1 MYSLPVTIKIRDNE
15 FRIRNNGDY
24 RVVLDCF
31 SALQDV
37 ELSEEERVISSLVIF
52 YEDINEYADIN
63 TLFTTEEDLTQAINE
78 MFNFF
83 NCGQKN
89 VGAKQDYKLIDWNE
103 DAQMICS
110 AVNNISHTEIRA
122 VEYCHWWTF
131 MGYYTSIG
139 ESVLST
145 VVGIRN
151 KVAKGKKLEKYEQDF
166 KKENPQYF
174 SFDYRTLSQIEEDAK
189 IRKMWEG

>member
-1 MYSLPVTIKIRDNE
+1 
-15 FRIRNNGDY
+15 
-24 RVVLDCF
+24 
-31 SALQDV
+31 
-37 ELSEEERVISSLVIF
+37 
-52 YEDINEYADIN
+52 
-63 TLFTTEEDLTQAINE
+63 

-83 NCGQKN
+83 NCGQNN
-89 VGAKQDYKLIDWNE
+89 VGAKQDYKLIDWEE

-110 AVNNISHTEIRA
+110 AINNVSKTEIRS

-151 KVAKGKKLEKYEQDF
+151 KVAKGKKLEKYEQEF
-166 KKENPQYF
+166 KKDNPQFF

-189 IRKMWEG
+189 IRMMWEG

>member
-24 RVVLDCF
+24 RIILDCF
-31 SALQDV
+31 SALQDA
-37 ELSEEERVISSLVIF
+37 ELTNEERVISSLIIF
-52 YEDINEYADIN
+52 YEDLNCYEDVVKLLSNEDDFELAVK
-63 TLFTTEEDLTQAINE
+63 E

-83 NCGQKN
+83 NCGQNN
-89 VGAKQDYKLIDWNE
+89 VGAKQDYKLIDWEE

-110 AVNNISHTEIRA
+110 AINNVSKTEIRS

-151 KVAKGKKLEKYEQDF
+151 KVAKGKKLEKYEQEF
-166 KKENPQYF
+166 KKIIRNF
-174 SFDYRTLSQIEEDAK
+174 SHLIIGHCRKL
-189 IRKMWEG
+189 RKMLK